1 MEVAL
6 VVIGYLICLLIEL
19 PAQIKLERK
28 KLVLYSIFMIIG
40 LIEAI
45 LFLSL
50 KDLPSLASII
60 ESIYKPVVNKIYG
73 S

>member
-1 MEVAL
+1 MEVTL

>member
-1 MEVAL
+1 MDAAL
-6 VVIGYLICLLIEL
+6 VVIGYLICILIEL

-28 KLVLYSIFMIIG
+28 KLVLYCIFMIIG

-45 LFLSL
+45 LIIIL
-50 KDLPSLASII
+50 KDLPSVATII
-60 ESIYKPVVNKIYG
+60 ESIFKPVVNKLYG